1 MRIKTIVI
9 GWLHYDCDVSSD
21 VIIDNTT
28 VMYVEAQRSRVAS
41 AISLTADKIK
51 KDVTI
56 LGVTG
61 TYEGSS
67 SSDNVEMN
75 TTFTSTN
82 NTVIKNIT
90 KIDSLDFSNLT
101 SILGMFEGFVS
112 LSEIGSMSTSTITSM
127 RNLFLN
133 CESLETLPSFNTSSV
148 TDMYQMFSG
157 CKTLAT
163 IPQLNTSNCQMFGF
177 MFSGCKKLKNIP
189 SLDLGKATN
198 FFFMFTG
205 CTDLTNTDLNTIMGM
220 CLNVNSNYSG
230 NKTLKEIGL
239 SSTQA
244 TTCQSL
250 SNWSAL
256 SSAGW
261 TTGF

>member
-1 MRIKTIVI
+1 MDVLNTKIKDILAEKTLKIK
-9 GWLHYDCDVSSD
+9 SE
-21 VIIDNTT
+21 N
-28 VMYVEAQRSRVAS
+28 
-41 AISLTADKIK
+41 IK

-56 LGVTG
+56 FDVTG

-67 SSDNVEMN
+67 SGENVEMN
-75 TTFTSTN
+75 TTFTSTK

-101 SILGMFEGFVS
+101 SALAMFDGFVS
-112 LSEIGSMSTSTITSM
+112 LSEIGSMNTSTITSM
-127 RNLFLN
+127 RNMFLN
-133 CESLETLPSFNTSSV
+133 CESLETLPSFNTDNV

-157 CKTLAT
+157 CKILVT
-163 IPQLNTSNCQMFGF
+163 IPQLNTSNCQAFGF

-189 SLDLGKATN
+189 TLSLAKATN
-198 FFFMFTG
+198 IFYMFAS

-220 CLNVNSNYSG
+220 CLNINPSYSG

-239 SSTQA
+239 SSAQA

-250 SNWSAL
+250 SNWNAL
-256 SSAGW
+256 SAAGW
-261 TTGF
+261 TTGY